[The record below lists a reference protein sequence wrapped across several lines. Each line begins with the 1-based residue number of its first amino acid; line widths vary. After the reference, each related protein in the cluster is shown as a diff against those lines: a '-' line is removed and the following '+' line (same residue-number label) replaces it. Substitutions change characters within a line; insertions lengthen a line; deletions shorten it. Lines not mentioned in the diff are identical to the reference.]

1 MGADDK
7 KFVFTWTNIWFYFKW
22 HIIIGILVI
31 FSVGF
36 IIYTSFQKDS
46 VDLRIFYVTENPAF
60 YNDEL
65 INIEKTIGEYAR
77 DFNSDGKVVV
87 QIENIFVGDKND
99 PNILRDNNSKL
110 MTALRAGRNMLVMG
124 DRTGIKFLITASAL
138 EDISN
143 MTENT
148 QFDGLAWMVLNSEF
162 SKNFPEKFWQNEE
175 EPIYFGL
182 RVFEGTIAEIVPDNR
197 AAYEYAK
204 EVLDNIINNNR
215 LKEVRYF
222 NDYDELDE

>member
-1 MGADDK
+1 VGADDK